1 MTYTLPHLGIRIFSA
16 GMLGRKPWQCLK
28 CGTVRVFTAAT
39 MAALRNRIYSAGC
52 CFRPGEENI

>member
-1 MTYTLPHLGIRIFSA
+1 
-16 GMLGRKPWQCLK
+16 MLGRKPWQCLK